1 MRAYLAKAAFAV
13 ASAFGAAPIV
23 ERASLGAKGAR
34 VIPDQALWAQYQR
47 IGGSLTPQRVSQ
59 ILREADTGET
69 RRYIDLL
76 NDARQKDGHL
86 QGILSQVEESI
97 AELDWTLTLPEGQKD
112 RKRNK
117 KIVAFLTEALR
128 GTTGSSPDD
137 TKGFGDLVSHLA
149 GSFYYGHAVAEILW
163 KKDDSGYL
171 VPKGFELLNARRFG
185 YRQTDGAFIWRDE
198 TTTFQGVRIQ
208 EDYPNRF
215 VVAQPRVNGDLP
227 SREGLG
233 RVLMWAALFRNWSLS
248 DWLRTAELSWKPW
261 RVGYYEKGASEPD
274 KTALAQVMESLMS
287 SGSAILA
294 DTTKFD
300 VHWPGGSGGSG
311 SRPTHAELFNVIAQE
326 MSKAAL
332 GATETVQSSSSSGY
346 AQAKVHAGVSK
357 TILRARARQ
366 IAMIIMRDLIRPMV
380 EMNFGRKALV
390 PTFAFVLPDPV
401 DIAQFGKG
409 IKDLVEAGLKV
420 PQAWVRSRIG
430 APDPVDEE
438 DVLEPHA
445 PEPADPEDP
454 TDPEADPNTPAPD
467 GGGDTPDVPAT
478 DDGEDTPEDA

>member
-1 MRAYLAKAAFAV
+1 MRHYLAKAAFAV
-13 ASAFGAAPIV
+13 ARAFGAEPIV

-47 IGGSLTPQRVSQ
+47 IGGALTPQRVSQ

-69 RRYIDLL
+69 RQYIDLL
-76 NDARQKDGHL
+76 NDSRQKDGHL

-97 AELDWTLTLPEGQKD
+97 AELDWTLTVPDNAKG
-112 RKRNK
+112 RKRNQ
-117 KIVAFLTEALR
+117 KIVAFVTEALR
-128 GTTGSSPDD
+128 STTGSSPDD
-137 TKGFGDLVSHLA
+137 TKGFGDLISHLS
-149 GSFYYGHAVAEILW
+149 GSFYYGHAVSEILW
-163 KKDDSGYL
+163 KKDDVGYL

-185 YRQTDGAFIWRDE
+185 YRQSDGAFIWRDE
-198 TTTFQGVRIQ
+198 TTTYQGIRIQ

-215 VVAQPRVNGDLP
+215 IVAQPRVNGDLP

-390 PTFAFVLPDPV
+390 PTFSFVLPDPV

-409 IKDLVEAGLKV
+409 IKDLVEAGLKL
-420 PQAWVRSRIG
+420 PQTWVRARIG
-430 APDPVDEE
+430 APEPLDEE
-438 DVLEPHA
+438 DVLEPQA
-445 PEPADPEDP
+445 PEPDPPEDP
-454 TDPEADPNTPAPD
+454 NAPTPDAPD
-467 GGGDTPDVPAT
+467 GGGEDTADVPA
-478 DDGEDTPEDA
+478 DDGEDPPEDA